1 VFLLV
6 LRSFLTYPQYTVG
19 KYYTPSGRCIQATN
33 YSTASVTPALP
44 TPPPPLI
51 PVTPAPPSN
60 PTTPVPL
67 IPPSEGGETGSAI
80 PSPITDASSV
90 IAPVIA
96 PPAEAPTGT
105 PGAPPAPG
113 VPSPTPGSPVP
124 STAPD
129 TRPALPSSRPLGAP
143 TSAYSSRTITESE
156 RKDFRTAA
164 GRLVR
169 DGGGIEADVPVDSPP
184 PSDLEGALR
193 AEAAFFYYAAEYAAG
208 LPTGARE
215 ALPDD
220 FEVTD
225 EMYADFVAWVTNNAV
240 VSDGRPALASSS
252 SAAAGAPASVKTA
265 DAGGRSKAGA
275 PSAAL
280 RAPPAIKLESR
291 FVEAYAQLEEALRSA
306 GYDSAV
312 ASVGALKDA
321 TAAELVADF
330 SRHEPALRKAL
341 DDAIRQRLQP
351 DSDRMV
357 AALENDEALRVAL
370 DVVRNGDRYASVLRP
385 PTVTFAGGEGVSGGG
400 KPAAEGQIA
409 RLPEGPR

>member
-1 VFLLV
+1 M
-6 LRSFLTYPQYTVG
+6 
-19 KYYTPSGRCIQATN
+19 
-33 YSTASVTPALP
+33 ST
-44 TPPPPLI
+44 
-51 PVTPAPPSN
+51 
-60 PTTPVPL
+60 
-67 IPPSEGGETGSAI
+67 
-80 PSPITDASSV
+80 
-90 IAPVIA
+90 
-96 PPAEAPTGT
+96 
-105 PGAPPAPG
+105 
-113 VPSPTPGSPVP
+113 
-124 STAPD
+124 
-129 TRPALPSSRPLGAP
+129 
-143 TSAYSSRTITESE
+143 YSSRTITESE
-156 RKDFRTAA
+156 RKDFHTAA

-169 DGGGIEADVPVDSPP
+169 DGGGIEADVPVDAPP

-193 AEAAFFYYAAEYAAG
+193 TEAAFFYYAAEYAAG
-208 LPTGARE
+208 LPAGTRE
-215 ALPDD
+215 VLPDD

-225 EMYADFVAWVTNNAV
+225 EMYADFVAWVTDNAV

-252 SAAAGAPASVKTA
+252 SAAAAPAKTA
-265 DAGGRSKAGA
+265 NAADRPKAGA

-357 AALENDEALRVAL
+357 AALENDDALRVAL
-370 DVVRNGDRYASVLRP
+370 DVVRDGDRYASVLRP
-385 PTVTFAGGEGVSGGG
+385 PTVTFAGGEGVLGGG
-400 KPAAEGQIA
+400 KPDAEGQVA